1 MLKTKPAV
9 ITDVGIDMQLRNLNG
24 ETIEFTKLV
33 VGDGV
38 YSDSE
43 SDPEFLRKMVSLKSP
58 KQQFGVS
65 SISMVDNEKIAAS
78 TVITNYELEEGYT
91 IRELGL
97 YARIKDD
104 PESEGLVSLSLA
116 EIEDTFPAYDG
127 KVVSRI
133 ISRFQFSVSDSDTV
147 QLSYLHDPV
156 ALVEDV
162 DAKIAVLQ
170 KAIDDATAL
179 RASLEAYGMVKLCDS
194 EAVTDSTG
202 LALPATEKN
211 ASIEGT
217 LAYQLSQLNTDYKN
231 FSDRMSSAYVRSIN
245 NVYNYNIRLTISD
258 SREFI
263 GCIIYCYPSGD
274 TPQFG
279 ITIVNRYGGKQL
291 VSGYDITIEHVD
303 GSSNTE
309 GYLILSG
316 FSEYSHV
323 IVLGSYPFE
332 LERISQ

>member
-43 SDPEFLRKMVSLKSP
+43 SEPEFLRKMVSLKSP

-65 SISMVDNEKIAAS
+65 SISMVDNEKIVAS

-97 YARIKDD
+97 YARIKGD

-127 KVVSRI
+127 NVVSRI

-202 LALPATEKN
+202 LALPVTEKN

-217 LAYQLSQLNTDYKN
+217 LAYQISQLNTDLITTCFNRRQIADANTAISPGLNGLMDENTVNGVGVLAYCLCIGMASYSSLVQIAIGYRVYLESERYIWIRTRWNGGVEGNWTDWYKI
-231 FSDRMSSAYVRSIN
+231 A
-245 NVYNYNIRLTISD
+245 LT
-258 SREFI
+258 
-263 GCIIYCYPSGD
+263 
-274 TPQFG
+274 T
-279 ITIVNRYGGKQL
+279 
-291 VSGYDITIEHVD
+291 
-303 GSSNTE
+303 
-309 GYLILSG
+309 
-316 FSEYSHV
+316 
-323 IVLGSYPFE
+323 
-332 LERISQ
+332 

>member
-38 YSDSE
+38 YSESE
-43 SDPEFLRKMVSLKSP
+43 SDPELLRKMVSLKSP

-65 SISMVDNEKIAAS
+65 SISMVDNEKIVAS

-179 RASLEAYGMVKLCDS
+179 KASLESYGMVKLTDS
-194 EAVTDSTG
+194 AAVTDSTG

-211 ASIEGT
+211 ASIDGT
-217 LAYQLSQLNTDYKN
+217 LAAQIASLNTEKGLISGEIDFDSLLTPGCYTVEYCAN
-231 FSDRMSSAYVRSIN
+231 TPLNEYQWGNLI
-245 NVYNYNIRLTISD
+245 VYNSGSYAKTQIYIPHVPFKYAIVIRLIFD
-258 SREFI
+258 NE
-263 GCIIYCYPSGD
+263 GVAWKGIIFQTD
-274 TPQFG
+274 Q
-279 ITIVNRYGGKQL
+279 V
-291 VSGYDITIEHVD
+291 
-303 GSSNTE
+303 
-309 GYLILSG
+309 
-316 FSEYSHV
+316 
-323 IVLGSYPFE
+323 
-332 LERISQ
+332 

>member
-217 LAYQLSQLNTDYKN
+217 LAYQLSQLNTENIGKDLVDAN
-231 FSDRMSSAYVRSIN
+231 DAIEGG
-245 NVYNYNIRLTISD
+245 YNGVLSD
-258 SREFI
+258 SANKGVGAYAYCFCFNLRKSSYIQIAI
-263 GCIIYCYPSGD
+263 GYRMTENNERYIWVRTKYSGIWSD
-274 TPQFG
+274 WYKTAL
-279 ITIVNRYGGKQL
+279 T
-291 VSGYDITIEHVD
+291 T
-303 GSSNTE
+303 
-309 GYLILSG
+309 
-316 FSEYSHV
+316 
-323 IVLGSYPFE
+323 
-332 LERISQ
+332 

>member
-1 MLKTKPAV
+1 MLQTKPAV

-43 SDPEFLRKMVSLKSP
+43 SAPEFLRKMISLKSP

-65 SISMVDNEKIAAS
+65 SVSMVENEKIVAS

-133 ISRFQFSVSDSDTV
+133 ISRFQFAVSDSDTV

-162 DAKIAVLQ
+162 DAKIAVLK
-170 KAIDDATAL
+170 KAIEDADKNENL
-179 RASLEAYGMVKLCDS
+179 L
-194 EAVTDSTG
+194 G
-202 LALPATEKN
+202 L
-211 ASIEGT
+211 IEG
-217 LAYQLSQLNTDYKN
+217 
-231 FSDRMSSAYVRSIN
+231 F
-245 NVYNYNIRLTISD
+245 
-258 SREFI
+258 
-263 GCIIYCYPSGD
+263 
-274 TPQFG
+274 TPKQ
-279 ITIVNRYGGKQL
+279 ITFNQ
-291 VSGYDITIEHVD
+291 D
-303 GSSNTE
+303 GSITSVGTTATMHTVFNEDGSITATLTFLESGREIVRTTTFDEEENISISITE
-309 GYLILSG
+309 N
-316 FSEYSHV
+316 
-323 IVLGSYPFE
+323 
-332 LERISQ
+332 

>member
-1 MLKTKPAV
+1 MLKTKSAV

-24 ETIEFTKLV
+24 KTIEFTKLV

-38 YSDSE
+38 YSESE
-43 SDPEFLRKMVSLKSP
+43 SDPELLRKMVSLKSP

-65 SISMVDNEKIAAS
+65 SISMVDNEKIVAS

-194 EAVTDSTG
+194 SAVTDSTG

-217 LAYQLSQLNTDYKN
+217 LAAQIASLNTDYTRRVASSYSVNSNWKDSPIG
-231 FSDRMSSAYVRSIN
+231 FSIFHYDNVNTGEYDIPSSYCTIFIFKHDPLRGVAWSIN
-245 NVYNYNIRLTISD
+245 WNIYDDKKLWINSLCDTW
-258 SREFI
+258 
-263 GCIIYCYPSGD
+263 SGW
-274 TPQFG
+274 
-279 ITIVNRYGGKQL
+279 
-291 VSGYDITIEHVD
+291 
-303 GSSNTE
+303 
-309 GYLILSG
+309 
-316 FSEYSHV
+316 
-323 IVLGSYPFE
+323 
-332 LERISQ
+332 LEK

>member
-43 SDPEFLRKMVSLKSP
+43 SEPEFLRKMVSLKSP

-65 SISMVDNEKIAAS
+65 SISMVDNEKIVAS

-97 YARIKDD
+97 YARIKGD

-127 KVVSRI
+127 NVVSRI

-194 EAVTDSTG
+194 SAVTDSTG

-217 LAYQLSQLNTDYKN
+217 LAYQLSQLNTDLYNYTDVTEYKN
-231 FSDRMSSAYVRSIN
+231 TYVNSGSAFVYSKKANSIVVNCIGSVSENVVQNGILCSGFPMPVLGVAALTVVNRSTGTSGTCLIDSGGSLLAVEEILKSN
-245 NVYNYNIRLTISD
+245 NVFAICGNYICR
-258 SREFI
+258 
-263 GCIIYCYPSGD
+263 
-274 TPQFG
+274 
-279 ITIVNRYGGKQL
+279 
-291 VSGYDITIEHVD
+291 
-303 GSSNTE
+303 
-309 GYLILSG
+309 
-316 FSEYSHV
+316 
-323 IVLGSYPFE
+323 
-332 LERISQ
+332 

>member
-43 SDPEFLRKMVSLKSP
+43 SEPEFLRKMVSLKSP

-65 SISMVDNEKIAAS
+65 SISMVDNEKIVAS

-97 YARIKDD
+97 YARIKGD

-127 KVVSRI
+127 NVVSRI
-133 ISRFQFSVSDSDTV
+133 ISRFQFSVSDSDTI

-170 KAIDDATAL
+170 KEIDDATAL

-202 LALPATEKN
+202 LALPVTEKN

-217 LAYQLSQLNTDYKN
+217 LAYKISQLNTDLLNYTNVTDNKN
-231 FSDRMSSAYVRSIN
+231 TFVNSGSAFVYSKAGNKVTVQCFGSVNTDISIN
-245 NVYNYNIRLTISD
+245 YILCSNFPAPL
-258 SREFI
+258 
-263 GCIIYCYPSGD
+263 
-274 TPQFG
+274 FG
-279 ITIVNRYGGKQL
+279 YAALTIVNQSHGT
-291 VSGYDITIEHVD
+291 SGAL
-303 GSSNTE
+303 
-309 GYLILSG
+309 LINPSG
-316 FSEYSHV
+316 NLFAVEEILKAGNEFSICGNY
-323 IVLGSYPFE
+323 ICK
-332 LERISQ
+332 

>member
-43 SDPEFLRKMVSLKSP
+43 SEPEFLRKMVSLKSP

-65 SISMVDNEKIAAS
+65 SISMVDNEKIVAS

-97 YARIKDD
+97 YARIKGD

-127 KVVSRI
+127 NVVSRI

-217 LAYQLSQLNTDYKN
+217 LAYQLSQLNTDLN
-231 FSDRMSSAYVRSIN
+231 
-245 NVYNYNIRLTISD
+245 TI
-258 SREFI
+258 F
-263 GCIIYCYPSGD
+263 
-274 TPQFG
+274 T
-279 ITIVNRYGGKQL
+279 GK
-291 VSGYDITIEHVD
+291 D
-303 GSSNTE
+303 GSSKDCNDYMSVGVFYQNFTDNKPQSITSLSAILIVFSSKYGHYMQLYFAPHENKLFVRGYSNTWSDWVS
-309 GYLILSG
+309 LI
-316 FSEYSHV
+316 
-323 IVLGSYPFE
+323 
-332 LERISQ
+332 